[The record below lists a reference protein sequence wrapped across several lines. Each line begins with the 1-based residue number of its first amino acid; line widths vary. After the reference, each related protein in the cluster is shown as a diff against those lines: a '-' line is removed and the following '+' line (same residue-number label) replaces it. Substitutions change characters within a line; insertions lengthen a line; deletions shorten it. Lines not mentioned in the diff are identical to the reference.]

1 MPWGCS
7 VDLFAEILAN
17 TMTALFVLGA
27 AGCSLVIP
35 IVAYRLFAVLFEK
48 DRENP
53 ETGVLE

>member
-1 MPWGCS
+1 